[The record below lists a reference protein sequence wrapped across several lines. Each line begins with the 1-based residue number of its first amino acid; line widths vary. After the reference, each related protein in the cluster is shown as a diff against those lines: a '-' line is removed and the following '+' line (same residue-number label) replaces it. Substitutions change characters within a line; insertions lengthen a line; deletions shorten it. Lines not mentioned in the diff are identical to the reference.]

1 MNRIRA
7 LTVPRPQIAVIDEDP
22 LFMETLA
29 ANLRAGGYR
38 VATYPGIRS
47 ILAGLIEGLRPLAVL
62 VEARQADRDH
72 GALPRALRGAGFGGP
87 IILMRPE
94 APARSGNGA
103 DWIAKTLP
111 APMILH
117 HLKRLIGPNGPDM
130 AIGDLGLTP
139 AHSEATWRGE
149 PVALSAAEFAIC
161 AVLAAHAG
169 VTVGY
174 REIFQVIRGELFNTA
189 GDGDGNRML
198 VRAAVERLRR
208 KFADR
213 DPTFDAVEHET
224 GLGYRWR
231 FGGSRCATGG
241 DIGRLYN

>member
-1 MNRIRA
+1 
-7 LTVPRPQIAVIDEDP
+7 
-22 LFMETLA
+22 LA
-29 ANLRAGGYR
+29 
-38 VATYPGIRS
+38 
-47 ILAGLIEGLRPLAVL
+47 EGLRPLAVL

-72 GALPRALRGAGFGGP
+72 GALPRALRGAGFAGP
-87 IILMRPE
+87 IIFMRPE
-94 APARSGNGA
+94 PPVRAGNGA

-117 HLKRLIGPNGPDM
+117 HLKRLLGPAAAEV
-130 AIGDLGLTP
+130 AIGELGLTP

-149 PVALSAAEFAIC
+149 PVLLSPAEFAIT

-174 REIFQVIRGELFNTA
+174 REIFQVIRAAVFQTA
-189 GDGDGNRML
+189 GDTESHRML

-213 DPTFDAVEHET
+213 EPTFDAVQHET

-231 FGGSRCATGG
+231 FAIKACATGG
-241 DIGRLYN
+241 DVGRLYN

>member
-1 MNRIRA
+1 MNNVRA
-7 LTVPRPQIAVIDEDP
+7 LTVPRPQIAVIDEDA

-29 ANLRAGGYR
+29 ANLRAGGFR
-38 VATYPGIRS
+38 VSTYPGIRS
-47 ILAGLIEGLRPLAVL
+47 ILAGLAEGLRPLAVL

-72 GALPRALRGAGFGGP
+72 GALPRALRGASFAGP

-94 APARSGNGA
+94 PPARSGNGA

-117 HLKRLIGPNGPDM
+117 HLRRLIGPAAAEV
-130 AIGDLGLTP
+130 AIGELGLTP

-149 PVALSAAEFAIC
+149 PIPLSPAEFAIT

-174 REIFQVIRGELFNTA
+174 REIFQVIRAALFQSA
-189 GDGDGNRML
+189 GDADSHRML

-208 KFADR
+208 KFTDR

-231 FGGSRCATGG
+231 FGTKPCATGG
-241 DIGRLYN
+241 DVGRLYN

>member
-1 MNRIRA
+1 MNSLRA
-7 LTVPRPQIAVIDEDP
+7 MTVPRPQIAVIDEDP

-38 VATYPGIRS
+38 VTTYPGVRS
-47 ILAGLIEGLRPLAVL
+47 ILAGLAEGLRPLAVL

-72 GALPRALRGAGFGGP
+72 GALPRALRGAGFAGP

-94 APARSGNGA
+94 PPARSGNGA

-117 HLKRLIGPNGPDM
+117 HLKRLIGPTAADM

-139 AHSEATWRGE
+139 AHSEITWRGHTI
-149 PVALSAAEFAIC
+149 PVSPAEFAIT

-174 REIFQVIRGELFNTA
+174 REIFQVIRGELFVGA
-189 GDGDGNRML
+189 GDADSHRML

-208 KFADR
+208 KFVEQ
-213 DPTFDAVEHET
+213 DPTFDALEHET

-231 FGGSRCATGG
+231 FAAKPCATGG